1 MRRVEKLKTRVEY
14 KTWQFFYRKTCLQ
27 LKEIQGKFGF
37 FLIVAPRLLLG
48 SKEYVSKQSTV
59 VHDFNGHEVNGK
71 HGFNGKKCY
80 DGGFYVVNNGKIDV

>member
-1 MRRVEKLKTRVEY
+1 MLAG
-14 KTWQFFYRKTCLQ
+14 
-27 LKEIQGKFGF
+27 IGK
-37 FLIVAPRLLLG
+37 G
-48 SKEYVSKQSTV
+48 SVMSQNSTV

>member
-1 MRRVEKLKTRVEY
+1 MLPFPIKIHLIKIFTRATPGISLV
-14 KTWQFFYRKTCLQ
+14 
-27 LKEIQGKFGF
+27 
-37 FLIVAPRLLLG
+37 
-48 SKEYVSKQSTV
+48 VSNKAYTV

>member
-1 MRRVEKLKTRVEY
+1 MDIFTYALFWT
-14 KTWQFFYRKTCLQ
+14 
-27 LKEIQGKFGF
+27 KFS
-37 FLIVAPRLLLG
+37 L
-48 SKEYVSKQSTV
+48 YVSNFLTEESTV

>member
-1 MRRVEKLKTRVEY
+1 MKLEY
-14 KTWQFFYRKTCLQ
+14 
-27 LKEIQGKFGF
+27 
-37 FLIVAPRLLLG
+37 G
-48 SKEYVSKQSTV
+48 SFACKSFDNTV

>member
-1 MRRVEKLKTRVEY
+1 MQIRCRNSFKSFFTSGFVRYDQKLKWDRGQDIFLFTNN
-14 KTWQFFYRKTCLQ
+14 Q
-27 LKEIQGKFGF
+27 LN
-37 FLIVAPRLLLG
+37 LV
-48 SKEYVSKQSTV
+48 STV

>member
-1 MRRVEKLKTRVEY
+1 MLQVCAKVKLN
-14 KTWQFFYRKTCLQ
+14 
-27 LKEIQGKFGF
+27 
-37 FLIVAPRLLLG
+37 VAN
-48 SKEYVSKQSTV
+48 TV

>member
-1 MRRVEKLKTRVEY
+1 MEKWLTNLTGIKTF
-14 KTWQFFYRKTCLQ
+14 QMN
-27 LKEIQGKFGF
+27 
-37 FLIVAPRLLLG
+37 
-48 SKEYVSKQSTV
+48 TV

>member
-1 MRRVEKLKTRVEY
+1 MKFTQIQLYLLFSVEKFSLLQVKTN
-14 KTWQFFYRKTCLQ
+14 
-27 LKEIQGKFGF
+27 
-37 FLIVAPRLLLG
+37 
-48 SKEYVSKQSTV
+48 TV

>member
-1 MRRVEKLKTRVEY
+1 M
-14 KTWQFFYRKTCLQ
+14 LQ
-27 LKEIQGKFGF
+27 PDKIKRDCIPLN
-37 FLIVAPRLLLG
+37 
-48 SKEYVSKQSTV
+48 TV